1 MKPFEKNARVT
12 FLGDSITAA
21 NNFVARIAGYYI
33 KNLPELRV
41 KFWNSG
47 ISGVSAPTLLR
58 LLEADLLPTEPD
70 IVPIMLGANDS
81 WRWELKNPD
90 KEKRNATLKQ
100 AYNRYSENINKLVDI
115 LTSRGIRV
123 ILCTPTPYAEFF
135 RTEQDPLPNGYALI
149 KMYAEK
155 IREIARE
162 RQVDLVDYHAC
173 LSEQYCIE
181 PLYNPDH
188 VHPNDAGHARMADCF
203 LAAQGLPVR
212 KYYPGEAPEPIIP
225 ELDEWR
231 DLVMKYRYIF
241 AVETMIVR
249 DYGLPTDKKLKFV
262 ENYLSEKKYND
273 FLFFKTISEQY
284 LENKPREA
292 EIVAKIN
299 EIMNNLYD

>member
-1 MKPFEKNARVT
+1 MKPFEQNARVT

-21 NNFVARIAGYYI
+21 NNFVPRIIGYYY

-47 ISGVSAPTLLR
+47 ISGASASTSLKF
-58 LLEADLLPTEPD
+58 LETDLLATKPD
-70 IVPIMLGANDS
+70 IVPIMLGVNDS
-81 WRWELKNPD
+81 WRDTLKNPD
-90 KEKRNATLKQ
+90 VEKRNIVLKQ
-100 AYNRYSENINKLVDI
+100 AYDNYCEHMNELVDK
-115 LTSRGIRV
+115 LTLKGIKV
-123 ILCTPTPYAEFF
+123 ILCTPAPYAEFYH
-135 RTEQDPLPNGYALI
+135 TEQEPLPHGYALI

-155 IREIARE
+155 VREMARE
-162 RQVDLVDYHAC
+162 KLLELVDYHAS

-212 KYYPGEAPEPIIP
+212 KYYPGDQPEPMIP

-231 DLVMKYRYIF
+231 TLVAKQREIF
-241 AVETMIVR
+241 AVESMIVR
-249 DYGLPTDKKLKFV
+249 ETEKPTEEKLKFV
-262 ENYLSEKKYND
+262 EDYLTEKRYND
-273 FLFFKTISEQY
+273 FMYFKTISEHY
-284 LENKPREA
+284 LENKPHES

-299 EIMNNLYD
+299 DIMENLYR